1 MLTGLG
7 KAQDR
12 LEFLQGKAVSG
23 DDDDMVIVSNMN
35 IYLYLNYFRNHILV
49 ILRRRKTLQNTFY

>member
-1 MLTGLG
+1 MIFQIRKEMLTGLG

-23 DDDDMVIVSNMN
+23 DDDDMVIVSNMK
-35 IYLYLNYFRNHILV
+35 ICISISSKSHL
-49 ILRRRKTLQNTFY
+49 KP

>member
-1 MLTGLG
+1 MLAGLG

-35 IYLYLNYFRNHILV
+35 IYLYLNYFQ
-49 ILRRRKTLQNTFY
+49 KTTSHFEA

>member
-12 LEFLQGKAVSG
+12 LEFLQGKAISG
-23 DDDDMVIVSNMN
+23 DDDDMVIVSNVCM
-35 IYLYLNYFRNHILV
+35 YSYLNFIRNYALEV
-49 ILRRRKTLQNTFY
+49 

>member
-23 DDDDMVIVSNMN
+23 DDDDMVIVSNMK
-35 IYLYLNYFRNHILV
+35 IYLYLYFP
-49 ILRRRKTLQNTFY
+49 RKHTLIFVPP

>member
-1 MLTGLG
+1 MIFQIRKEMLTGLG

-23 DDDDMVIVSNMN
+23 DDDDMVIVSNMK
-35 IYLYLNYFRNHILV
+35 IYLYLYFPRNHT
-49 ILRRRKTLQNTFY
+49 LRP